1 MLTTVLTSWIQYKK
15 PNRRILDAASDTD
28 GVQKAQSIRIK
39 RWRLAQLA
47 YVFVI
52 TAAYLAPF
60 AGMGSMSSMVF
71 AFFLAAAVVGNA
83 VFYCLFKTNRNLR
96 FADPSLTFAQMIFST
111 FWGMIPLYFMPG
123 ARLVF
128 QLFYLISFCFGMMR
142 FTLSQYF
149 KVFFTAVSL
158 YFVILVLDY
167 LGQRPGF
174 FVSTEVF
181 QFVLFILV
189 LFWFT
194 VFGSYVSSLRS
205 RLRAQHAELR
215 NAHQALQAE
224 SEERKRAMSDRSK
237 LETQLQRARKMEAIG
252 TLAGGVAHD
261 LNNILSGVVSYPDL
275 ILMDLPEKSPFK
287 DALLTIKQTGL
298 KAAAIVQDLLTLAR
312 RGVTVTEV
320 VNLNAIVSDFLK
332 SPEHRKI
339 ERYHPHVK
347 VRACLENDLLNTIGS
362 PVHLSK
368 TVMNLVSNAAEAMPE
383 GGTIHIETKNRYIDQ
398 PTIRYDKIAQGDY
411 VTVVVSDTGTGL
423 TQEDRERIFEPFYTK
438 KVMGRS
444 GTGLGMAVVWGTV
457 KDHGGFIDIDSD
469 QEKGTQITLLFPA
482 TREKL
487 SSRGSVLSSE
497 HSRGNGESI
506 LVVDDVGE
514 QRKVSSDM
522 LTRLGYSVK
531 SVSSGEEAIDYLK
544 DRSVDLVVLD
554 MIMDPGIDGMETYK
568 RILELHPGQRAIITS
583 GFSET
588 DRVKA
593 ALKLGV
599 GAYIKK
605 PFLLEKIGMAVR
617 TELDKHSSRS

>member
-1 MLTTVLTSWIQYKK
+1 MAANVLNSQIRYGK
-15 PNRRILDAASDTD
+15 PNHRGLDAASDLD
-28 GVQKAQSIRIK
+28 RVQKAQSIRMK
-39 RWRLAQLA
+39 RWRLALLA

-60 AGMGSMSSMVF
+60 AGMGSMSRMTF
-71 AFFLAAAVVGNA
+71 ALFIAFAVIGNG
-83 VFYCLFKTNRNLR
+83 VFYVLFKTNRNLK
-96 FADPSLTFAQMIFST
+96 FADPSLTFVQMIFST

-158 YFVILVLDY
+158 YFAILILDY
-167 LGQRPGF
+167 FGQRPGF
-174 FVSTEVF
+174 SVSTEIF
-181 QFVLFILV
+181 QFVLFVLV

-194 VFGSYVSSLRS
+194 VFGSYVSSLRF

-215 NAHQALQAE
+215 SAHQAVKAE
-224 SEERKRAMSDRSK
+224 SEERKRAMSARSK

-261 LNNILSGVVSYPDL
+261 LNNILCGVVSYPDL
-275 ILMDLPEKSPFK
+275 ILTDLPENSPLK
-287 DALLTIKQTGL
+287 DAVLTIKQTGL

-320 VNLNAIVSDFLK
+320 VNLNAIISDFLK

-339 ERYHPHVK
+339 QHYHPHVQ
-347 VRACLENDLLNTIGS
+347 VRTCLEPDLFNTIGS

-383 GGTIHIETKNRYIDQ
+383 SGTIHIETQNRYMDQ
-398 PTIRYDKIAQGDY
+398 STIRFDEITEGDY
-411 VTVVVSDTGTGL
+411 VTVVVSDTGIGL
-423 TQEDRERIFEPFYTK
+423 TREDRERIFEPFYTK

-457 KDHGGFIDIDSD
+457 KDHDGFIDISSAPG
-469 QEKGTQITLLFPA
+469 KGTRVTLFFPA

-487 SSRGSVLSSE
+487 SDKEPVLSSE
-497 HSRGNGESI
+497 HYRGNGESV
-506 LVVDDVGE
+506 LVVDDVEE

-522 LTRLGYSVK
+522 LRRLGYSVE
-531 SVSSGEEAIDYLK
+531 SVSSGEEAIAYLK

-568 RILELHPGQRAIITS
+568 RILTLHPGQRAIITS

-617 TELDKHSSRS
+617 SELDKPSSQP